1 MAGRNGAAGAPAVLA
16 GARRPRAGS
25 AVIEAGA
32 AHATLLSIV
41 HGRCFAPGWDET
53 EMAAL
58 LAMPGTFALVAPDDE
73 PAGFVLARQAADEA
87 EIVIL
92 CVLPEAR
99 GAGLGRRL
107 LDSTIDRLR
116 ADGAA
121 SLFLE
126 VARNNMAALRL
137 YEGFGFVQV
146 GLRPRYYGDA
156 VDALVLRLNL

>member
-1 MAGRNGAAGAPAVLA
+1 M
-16 GARRPRAGS
+16 
-25 AVIEAGA
+25 IEGGQ
-32 AHATLLSIV
+32 AHAALMSII
-41 HGRCFAPGWDET
+41 HGRCFTPGWGET

-58 LAMPGTFALVAPDDE
+58 LAMPGAFALIDPDDE
-73 PAGFVLARQAADEA
+73 PAGFVLARLAADEA

-99 GAGLGRRL
+99 RAGLGRRL
-107 LDSTIDRLR
+107 LETTVERLR
-116 ADGAA
+116 RAGAA

-146 GLRPRYYGDA
+146 GSRPRYYGDA